1 MKSTP
6 DRCDDLRSMLQ
17 SLAGDEN
24 ALVRSAIR
32 VAMDELDRA
41 DLAADPAPHY
51 AQVTRILDA
60 VLNPTDGD
68 E

>member
-6 DRCDDLRSMLQ
+6 DRRGEVRELLE

-24 ALVRSAIR
+24 ALTRSAIR
-32 VAMDELDRA
+32 IALDELDRA
-41 DLAADPAPHY
+41 DLAPDPTPHY

-60 VLNPTDGD
+60 VLNPEDND
-68 E
+68 Q